1 MLNLTSWCQNVAD
14 LHSFPSMYDVYR
26 QHRSN
31 AGEND
36 DWIQKN
42 TQSKQKFWKKSL
54 FRLLLLANTFY
65 GCLFKTSN
73 QIENGTID
81 FLFKMHLVWSL
92 EVPKNQKCLEKV
104 TQFSENFVFFRHFI
118 LMFLSYFL
126 TKLRKKIIF
135 FYKIFMFYLFSMHRD
150 WFGAP
155 KNLNS
160 KSNFVD
166 GPEKSWPSTWHCLL
180 VRCP

>member
-14 LHSFPSMYDVYR
+14 LHSFPSMYDMYR

-42 TQSKQKFWKKSL
+42 TQSEQKFWRKKSL

-118 LMFLSYFL
+118 LMFLSYFR

-135 FYKIFMFYLFSMHRD
+135 STKILCFIYFLCIGIDLVPQKTLISKVQFKF
-150 WFGAP
+150 W
-155 KNLNS
+155 KNNP
-160 KSNFVD
+160 
-166 GPEKSWPSTWHCLL
+166 GPQADTAS
-180 VRCP
+180 

>member
-1 MLNLTSWCQNVAD
+1 MLLTYTAFHPCMTCIGNIDQMLVKMTTESKKTPNLSRN
-14 LHSFPSMYDVYR
+14 F
-26 QHRSN
+26 
-31 AGEND
+31 EE
-36 DWIQKN
+36 
-42 TQSKQKFWKKSL
+42 KKSL

-118 LMFLSYFL
+118 LMFLSYFW
-126 TKLRKKIIF
+126 TKLRKKNHL
-135 FYKIFMFYLFSMHRD
+135 FYKNFMFYPFPMHRN

-155 KNLNS
+155 KNLHS
-160 KSNFVD
+160 KSNFGD
-166 GPEKSWPSTWHCLL
+166 GPEKSWPSTWHCL
-180 VRCP
+180 VCIK

>member
-1 MLNLTSWCQNVAD
+1 MLLTYTAFHPCMTCIGNIDQMLVKMATESKKTPNLSRN
-14 LHSFPSMYDVYR
+14 F
-26 QHRSN
+26 
-31 AGEND
+31 E
-36 DWIQKN
+36 
-42 TQSKQKFWKKSL
+42 KKSL

-118 LMFLSYFL
+118 LMFLSYFW
-126 TKLRKKIIF
+126 TKLRKKNHL
-135 FYKIFMFYLFSMHRD
+135 FYKNFMFYPFPMHRNC
-150 WFGAP
+150 FGAP

-166 GPEKSWPSTWHCLL
+166 GP
-180 VRCP
+180 

>member
-1 MLNLTSWCQNVAD
+1 MLLTYTAFHPCMTCIGNIDQMLVKMTTESKKTPNLSRN
-14 LHSFPSMYDVYR
+14 F
-26 QHRSN
+26 
-31 AGEND
+31 E
-36 DWIQKN
+36 
-42 TQSKQKFWKKSL
+42 KKSL

-104 TQFSENFVFFRHFI
+104 
-118 LMFLSYFL
+118 LSYFR
-126 TKLRKKIIF
+126 TKLRKKDNF
-135 FYKIFMFYLFSMHRD
+135 FLKFFFFMFYLFSMHRD

-160 KSNFVD
+160 KSTV
-166 GPEKSWPSTWHCLL
+166 
-180 VRCP
+180 

>member
-1 MLNLTSWCQNVAD
+1 MLLTYTAFHPCMTCIGNIDQMLVKMTTESKKTPNLSRN
-14 LHSFPSMYDVYR
+14 F
-26 QHRSN
+26 
-31 AGEND
+31 E
-36 DWIQKN
+36 
-42 TQSKQKFWKKSL
+42 KKSL

-118 LMFLSYFL
+118 LMFLSYFR
-126 TKLRKKIIF
+126 TKLRKKIF
-135 FYKIFMFYLFSMHRD
+135 FSTKILCFIYFLCIGID
-150 WFGAP
+150 LVPQKTLIP
-155 KNLNS
+155 K
-160 KSNFVD
+160 VI
-166 GPEKSWPSTWHCLL
+166 LL
-180 VRCP
+180 TVRKNPGLQPDTAS

>member
-1 MLNLTSWCQNVAD
+1 MLLTYTAFHPCMTCIGNIDQMLVKMTTESKKTPNLSRN
-14 LHSFPSMYDVYR
+14 F
-26 QHRSN
+26 
-31 AGEND
+31 E
-36 DWIQKN
+36 
-42 TQSKQKFWKKSL
+42 KKSL

-65 GCLFKTSN
+65 ACLFKTSN

-118 LMFLSYFL
+118 LMFLSYFR

-135 FYKIFMFYLFSMHRD
+135 STKILCFIYFLCIGIDLVPQKTLISKVKFKFWKNNPGPQADTASYTKLF
-150 WFGAP
+150 
-155 KNLNS
+155 
-160 KSNFVD
+160 
-166 GPEKSWPSTWHCLL
+166 
-180 VRCP
+180 